1 MRDDRTGTAA
11 LERSQTVELVAS
23 QKLVIERHE
32 ACNVLTIVGAGGSAA
47 LSIRITERG
56 AELELGG
63 SDLAVRTRGELSV
76 DARKVSLHGR
86 EGVVVTSGGNMVV
99 RAEGA
104 MRSTARAHEIS
115 AELGDVEIRA
125 NDDVKLDGE
134 RIRMN
139 C

>member
-1 MRDDRTGTAA
+1 MEGDRTGTAA

-23 QKLVIERHE
+23 QKLVIERHDGWD
-32 ACNVLTIVGAGGSAA
+32 VLTIVGAGGGAA
-47 LSIRITERG
+47 LSIHVTERG
-56 AELELGG
+56 AELEIGG
-63 SDLAVRTRGELSV
+63 GDLTLRTRGELSI

-86 EGVVVTSGGNMVV
+86 EGVALTTGGDMAIH
-99 RAEGA
+99 AEGD
-104 MRSTARAHEIS
+104 MRSSARAHEIT
-115 AELGDVEIRA
+115 ADLGDVDVRA